1 MGQYTQ
7 LNKFAIRVFEHSGI
21 PVPTEY
27 EFKIDSGIPQFRS
40 YPSVIPQRYVDWAR
54 NEMIRHSQETVLEA
68 LQGDEINP
76 ELLDKAGRILRAEA
90 VLVRS
95 RATIQQ

>member
-7 LNKFAIRVFEHSGI
+7 LNKFACRVFEHSGI
-21 PVPTEY
+21 PIPTEY
-27 EFKIDSGIPQFRS
+27 EFKINSGIPRFKT
-40 YPSVIPQRYVDWAR
+40 YPSTGPQRYVDWAQT
-54 NEMIRHSQETVLEA
+54 EMIRLSQETVLEA
-68 LQGDEINP
+68 LQGDGINS

-95 RATIQQ
+95 GDTQ

>member
-7 LNKFAIRVFEHSGI
+7 LNKFAQRVFEHSGI
-21 PVPTEY
+21 PVPVQY
-27 EFKIDSGIPQFRS
+27 EFKINSGIPQFRT
-40 YPSVIPQRYVDWAR
+40 YPSIVAERYVDWAQ

-76 ELLDKAGRILRAEA
+76 NLLAKAGRILRSEA
-90 VLVRS
+90 DLIRNS
-95 RATIQQ
+95 NTI